1 MAWETTDSTPKVEV
15 IEDTKMV
22 DTVVTQPSQDGMFGG
37 GTLGAVLLGSL
48 LPRLVGNGTD
58 AAALAASQGG
68 LGNQGTTQILQ
79 ALNQSMSSNGLVNT
93 IQDINR
99 IGHDVATSA
108 AATQAT
114 VAAGNLNTT
123 VAMMQGQNGLSS
135 TIAGAAADIT
145 AGVNN
150 SRNGVIDAVN
160 QATNMLDSDL
170 HGMANNITAGFGAIT
185 DNLNRSTL
193 ANLSASHANEVATL
207 TSAYALQTA
216 ITNDGS
222 KTRDLINA
230 YNTADLNRQ
239 IVVAENRVAELL
251 GDNRHARSTSD
262 IIINNNNNATAVA
275 NAMQQQAQQ
284 QQFGIL
290 TNGLTT
296 ALAHLTNLT
305 NITLTNTNVGTNV
318 QRGGQA

>member
-22 DTVVTQPSQDGMFGG
+22 DTVIAQPSQDGMFGG

-58 AAALAASQGG
+58 AAALAASQN
-68 LGNQGTTQILQ
+68 NQGTTQILQ

-108 AATQAT
+108 GDTQAAI
-114 VAAGNLNTT
+114 AAGNLNTT
-123 VAMMQGQNGLSS
+123 VAMLQGQNTLSS
-135 TIAGAAADIT
+135 TVAAAAADVT
-145 AGVNN
+145 ANVNN

-160 QATNMLDSDL
+160 QSINMLDSDL
-170 HGMANNITAGFGAIT
+170 HGLANNVTAGFGAIT
-185 DNLNRSTL
+185 DNMNRNNL
-193 ANLSASHANEVATL
+193 ANLAASHANEVATL

-262 IIINNNNNATAVA
+262 IIINNNSNATAIS
-275 NAMQQQAQQ
+275 NAMQLQAQQ
-284 QQFGIL
+284 QQFTTLAG
-290 TNGLTT
+290 GLST
-296 ALAHLTNLT
+296 ALAQLSNLT
-305 NITLTNTNVGTNV
+305 NITLTNTNTGTNTQRSV
-318 QRGGQA
+318 QV